1 MRGPLGSLA
10 HAHHSR
16 GAHVTRPADRSTLRR
31 AVVLLA
37 ATMTVGCSAKQPHSS
52 VTPARYLFI
61 WAGPHGSDSAAGDL
75 HHPNAGV
82 SDFLA
87 VLDADPASATY
98 GKVLVSDAVGIAGA
112 MAHHTEYALPAARP
126 LFASDYMTGKVFLLD
141 LADPLAPRLAHRID
155 SVPGFRRPHSFAR
168 LPSGNVVASLQF
180 GNGSVPGDPG
190 GLAEFDPAGRPL
202 RSAPAAAAA
211 CPVAALRTYGL
222 GALPCTDRAGA
233 TRSPMEAGRTAARV
247 PVWRRSDFHL

>member
-1 MRGPLGSLA
+1 
-10 HAHHSR
+10 
-16 GAHVTRPADRSTLRR
+16 
-31 AVVLLA
+31 
-37 ATMTVGCSAKQPHSS
+37 MTVGCSAKQPPSS

-61 WAGPHGSDSAAGDL
+61 WAGPHGSDSAAGVL
-75 HHPNAGV
+75 HHPNGGV

-98 GKVLVSDAVGIAGA
+98 GKVLASDAVGIAGA
-112 MAHHTEYALPAARP
+112 MAHHTEYTLPAARP

-190 GLAEFDPAGRPL
+190 GLAEFDTAGRLL
-202 RSAPAAAAA
+202 RSAPAADSAFPCALIRTYRLQVLPAIDPALITTSPMAPERSAAA
-211 CPVAALRTYGL
+211 KLVAQL
-222 GALPCTDRAGA
+222 
-233 TRSPMEAGRTAARV
+233 
-247 PVWRRSDFHL
+247 